1 MLKKKLIGIILVA
14 AMAVTALS
22 GCNANETSDKSQNS
36 GSGVS
41 SPNPTG
47 EVTIR
52 LGIWPEDTLTT
63 DIKMHEGYVEKM
75 KVLHPEVKVVPAYY
89 KYSTDTFMPM
99 VESGNCPTV
108 FETWFTEP
116 QKLIKAG
123 AVADITD
130 ILKERG
136 WYDQMNP
143 SIRQLLSDSEG
154 RVYGIPRDGYALSL
168 MINVEVFEKAGL
180 VDAEGYPI
188 YPKTWTELAETAKTI
203 AETTDSAG
211 LCLLAMDNN
220 GGWHF
225 SNIAWGFG
233 ATLCTDNGDGTFTAH
248 LDSPEA
254 IKAMEYVKS
263 LKWEYNALTA
273 APTQEGWASGFTQLA
288 TGGAAMYIGGS
299 DAVNQPTQVNGMEL
313 DKFAMAPVPAGDAG
327 QFSLYGGVP
336 YMFSAAATKEEINAA
351 LDYLELMGRTPE
363 LTEESLEGIRKGS
376 MKNAQD
382 GIPVLKP
389 FPCWT
394 NEEYVAAQMKAVEEY
409 SNVDQK
415 MFADFFD
422 AISSEGLHLEEP
434 GETQSMY
441 AELTNVLQAVLTN
454 ENSDVAALMKTAND
468 NYQKILDD
476 AAKN

>member
-1 MLKKKLIGIILVA
+1 MLKKKLTGLILA
-14 AMAVTALS
+14 TAMTATALS
-22 GCNANETSDKSQNS
+22 GCSPDNAGTNENPNESQ
-36 GSGVS
+36 GSGG
-41 SPNPTG
+41 G

-52 LGIWPEDTLTT
+52 LGIWPEDTLTS

-75 KVLHPEVKVVPAYY
+75 KELHPEVTVVPAYY

-136 WYDQMNP
+136 WFDQMNP

-168 MINVEVFEKAGL
+168 MLNVEVFEEAGL
-180 VDAEGYPI
+180 VDADGYPI
-188 YPKTWTELAETAKTI
+188 YPKTWEELAETAKTI
-203 AETTDSAG
+203 TEKTDSAG
-211 LCLLAMDNN
+211 FCLLAKDNN

-233 ATLCTDNGDGTFTAH
+233 ATLCTDNGDGTFTSH

-263 LKWEYNALTA
+263 LKWEYNVLTA
-273 APTQEGWASGFTQLA
+273 APTNEDWATGFTQIA

-299 DAVNQPTQVNGMEL
+299 DAVNQPTQVNGMDL

-336 YMFSAAATKEEINAA
+336 YMFSAKATKEEINAA

-394 NEEYVAAQMKAVEEY
+394 NEEYVAAQEAAVEEFK
-409 SNVDQK
+409 NVDAK
-415 MFADFFD
+415 LFDDFYE
-422 AISSEGLHLEEP
+422 AISGSGLHLEEP

-441 AELTNVLQAVLTN
+441 AELTNVIQAVLTD
-454 ENSDVAALMKTAND
+454 ENADVAALMKTAND

-476 AAKN
+476 AA